1 MFSLHDPRRPLAFYA
16 EWTVFAILFATLVA
30 LWWVLTF
37 GFGLPSKSSSGQ
49 RVSVPEQV
57 VDSLITGSASTSVQK
72 YAIADTSI
80 VANYVMPTVAL
91 MPDPSVIYRKMTTY
105 LHWSVENVRASSC
118 TIAQTD
124 SSWSTTV
131 ENPEKGEGSVESPV
145 IMSPTSFTLTCVAQN
160 GAQPSNSVTVRLLP
174 DIQ

>member
-37 GFGLPSKSSSGQ
+37 GLPSKSLSGQ

-57 VDSLITGSASTSVQK
+57 VNSLISGSASTSEQS

-80 VANYVMPTVAL
+80 VANYVMPTVTL
-91 MPDPSVIYRKMTTY
+91 MPDPSVIYRKMTTH
-105 LHWSVENVRASSC
+105 LHWNVKNVRADSC
-118 TIAQTD
+118 TIAQND

-131 ENPEKGEGSVESPV
+131 HNPEKGEGGVESPV
-145 IMSPTSFTLTCVAQN
+145 ILSPTSFTLTCVAQN